1 MEPFLRKRLTFL
13 SFFWDKIW
21 PVAAPDDGL
30 PGLPEPTAGAEP
42 EPPGAEPR
50 GRPRAQLFR
59 ALSGF
64 SARGAGELSVLR
76 GDRLRALR
84 EDGDCISA
92 RRLSGPPSTGLAPL
106 SHLAR
111 AAAETETEPEPE
123 PLPDRPWYFSGIS
136 RARAQQLL
144 LSPANAPGA
153 FLVRPSESSHG
164 DYSLS
169 GTRRAPGV
177 PRPGCPPRQ
186 ARPARPTP
194 PASIHVLSGGGHPGL
209 AAPCGPHAQLPT
221 PPPFPRGSGRLRGA
235 GKAGPLPGRGG
246 GSGAAR
252 TRPSPV
258 PTAVRAQAKVRHY
271 RISTAAD
278 GLYLQ
283 KGRLFP
289 SLEELLAYYAANWK
303 LIRNPLLQPCVAQ
316 GSAGGGSGCPPPP
329 QKLPQQDEWERPRS
343 EFALRRKLGEGHFG
357 EVWEGLWLGSTP
369 VAVKVIKS
377 AYMKLADLAKEIQ
390 TLKSLRHERLIRLHA
405 VCSAGEPVYIVTELM
420 RKGNLQAF
428 LGGPEGRALGLPV
441 LLSFAC
447 QVAEGMSYLE
457 ERRIVHRDL
466 AARNVL
472 VGNDLAC
479 KVADFGLA
487 RLLKWLQDPCQVDG
501 ARGSQLSRLLPEV
514 GRLVLRG
521 PALRGL
527 HPRPVSLRR
536 AEQPRGPAAGDSR
549 LPAAAAR
556 RLPGRGLHA
565 HAGVLEGQPRAA
577 AGLRHAAG
585 QAERGPRAPPPCS
598 HVTRGAGHG
607 AGAGPPCV
615 ACAMDSIG

>member
-30 PGLPEPTAGAEP
+30 PGLPERTAGAEP
-42 EPPGAEPR
+42 EPR

-59 ALSGF
+59 APSDF
-64 SARGAGELSVLR
+64 SAGGRGAGELSGRR
-76 GDRLRALR
+76 GDRLCALG
-84 EDGDCISA
+84 EDGDY
-92 RRLSGPPSTGLAPL
+92 LSGPPSTGLVPL
-106 SHLAR
+106 SPLAR
-111 AAAETETEPEPE
+111 AAPEPEPEPEPE
-123 PLPDRPWYFSGIS
+123 PLPDRPGSAWMSWPRRDLLSRQMRPRWGAPGSGPAMPACMEVMAGWYFSGIS

-169 GTRRAPGV
+169 
-177 PRPGCPPRQ
+177 
-186 ARPARPTP
+186 
-194 PASIHVLSGGGHPGL
+194 
-209 AAPCGPHAQLPT
+209 
-221 PPPFPRGSGRLRGA
+221 
-235 GKAGPLPGRGG
+235 
-246 GSGAAR
+246 
-252 TRPSPV
+252 
-258 PTAVRAQAKVRHY
+258 VRAQAEVRHY

-289 SLEELLAYYAANWK
+289 SLEELLAYYAANWR

-316 GSAGGGSGCPPPP
+316 EAAGRGSGCPPPP
-329 QKLPQQDEWERPRS
+329 QKLPRQDEWERPRS

-377 AYMKLADLAKEIQ
+377 AYMKVADLAKEIR

-472 VGNDLAC
+472 VGDDLAC

-487 RLLKWLQDPCQVDG
+487 RLLKEDIYSPSSGCKIPVRWT
-501 ARGSQLSRLLPEV
+501 APE
-514 GRLVLRG
+514 
-521 PALRGL
+521 
-527 HPRPVSLRR
+527 
-536 AEQPRGPAAGDSR
+536 AANYRIYSPKSDVWSF
-549 LPAAAAR
+549 
-556 RLPGRGLHA
+556 
-565 HAGVLEGQPRAA
+565 GVLLYEVFTHGQCPYEGLSNHEALQ
-577 AGLRHAAG
+577 
-585 QAERGPRAPPPCS
+585 Q
-598 HVTRGAGHG
+598 VTRGYRLPRPAACPAEVYALMLDCWKGSPAQRPAFATLQDRLSAAHG
-607 AGAGPPCV
+607 RLRPAHT
-615 ACAMDSIG
+615 

>member
-30 PGLPEPTAGAEP
+30 PGLPERTAGAEP
-42 EPPGAEPR
+42 EPR

-59 ALSGF
+59 APSDF
-64 SARGAGELSVLR
+64 SAGGRGAGELSGRR
-76 GDRLRALR
+76 GDRLCALG
-84 EDGDCISA
+84 EDGDY
-92 RRLSGPPSTGLAPL
+92 LSGPPSTGLVPL
-106 SHLAR
+106 SPLAR
-111 AAAETETEPEPE
+111 AAPEPEPEPEPE

-169 GTRRAPGV
+169 
-177 PRPGCPPRQ
+177 
-186 ARPARPTP
+186 
-194 PASIHVLSGGGHPGL
+194 
-209 AAPCGPHAQLPT
+209 
-221 PPPFPRGSGRLRGA
+221 
-235 GKAGPLPGRGG
+235 
-246 GSGAAR
+246 
-252 TRPSPV
+252 
-258 PTAVRAQAKVRHY
+258 VRAQAEVRHY

-289 SLEELLAYYAANWK
+289 SLEELLAYYAANWR

-316 GSAGGGSGCPPPP
+316 EAAGRGSGCPPPP
-329 QKLPQQDEWERPRS
+329 QKLPRQDEWERPRS

-377 AYMKLADLAKEIQ
+377 AYMKVADLAKEIR

-472 VGNDLAC
+472 VGDDLAC

-487 RLLKWLQDPCQVDG
+487 RLLKWLQDPRQVDG
-501 ARGSQLSRLLPEV
+501 ARGSQLSHLLPEV

-556 RLPGRGLHA
+556 CLPGRGLRA
-565 HAGVLEGQPRAA
+565 HAGLLEGQPRAA
-577 AGLRHAAG
+577 ASLRHAAG

-607 AGAGPPCV
+607 PPCV
-615 ACAMDSIG
+615 ACACGHYWLDASGVPAA

>member
-30 PGLPEPTAGAEP
+30 PRLPERTAGAEP
-42 EPPGAEPR
+42 EPR

-59 ALSGF
+59 APSDF
-64 SARGAGELSVLR
+64 SAGGRGAGELSGRR
-76 GDRLRALR
+76 GDRLCALG
-84 EDGDCISA
+84 EDDDY
-92 RRLSGPPSTGLAPL
+92 LSGPPSTGLVPL
-106 SHLAR
+106 SPLAR
-111 AAAETETEPEPE
+111 AAPEPEPEPE

-169 GTRRAPGV
+169 
-177 PRPGCPPRQ
+177 
-186 ARPARPTP
+186 
-194 PASIHVLSGGGHPGL
+194 
-209 AAPCGPHAQLPT
+209 
-221 PPPFPRGSGRLRGA
+221 
-235 GKAGPLPGRGG
+235 
-246 GSGAAR
+246 
-252 TRPSPV
+252 
-258 PTAVRAQAKVRHY
+258 VRAQAEVRHY

-289 SLEELLAYYAANWK
+289 SLEELLAYYAANWR

-316 GSAGGGSGCPPPP
+316 EAAGGGSGCPPPP
-329 QKLPQQDEWERPRS
+329 QKLPRQDEWERPRS

-377 AYMKLADLAKEIQ
+377 AYMKVADLAKEIR

-472 VGNDLAC
+472 VGDDLAC

-487 RLLKWLQDPCQVDG
+487 RLLKEDIYSPSSGCKIPVRWT
-501 ARGSQLSRLLPEV
+501 APE
-514 GRLVLRG
+514 
-521 PALRGL
+521 
-527 HPRPVSLRR
+527 
-536 AEQPRGPAAGDSR
+536 AANYRIYSPKSDVWSF
-549 LPAAAAR
+549 
-556 RLPGRGLHA
+556 
-565 HAGVLEGQPRAA
+565 GVLLYEVFTHGQCPYEGLSNHEALQ
-577 AGLRHAAG
+577 
-585 QAERGPRAPPPCS
+585 Q
-598 HVTRGAGHG
+598 VTRGYRLPRPAACPAEVYALMLDCWKGSPARRPAFATLQDRLSAAHG
-607 AGAGPPCV
+607 RLRPAHT
-615 ACAMDSIG
+615 

>member
-1 MEPFLRKRLTFL
+1 LHR
-13 SFFWDKIW
+13 
-21 PVAAPDDGL
+21 
-30 PGLPEPTAGAEP
+30 
-42 EPPGAEPR
+42 
-50 GRPRAQLFR
+50 
-59 ALSGF
+59 
-64 SARGAGELSVLR
+64 
-76 GDRLRALR
+76 RALR
-84 EDGDCISA
+84 GGRCRPCPGTPGRSPRA
-92 RRLSGPPSTGLAPL
+92 SGSRAPRGVG
-106 SHLAR
+106 AG
-111 AAAETETEPEPE
+111 AAGAGPGADAFCPGS
-123 PLPDRPWYFSGIS
+123 WYFSGIS

-177 PRPGCPPRQ
+177 PRPGCPTAGQ
-186 ARPARPTP
+186 ARSPHPTCLHPRAACRGGAPWARGPPRPTP
-194 PASIHVLSGGGHPGL
+194 AAAHAPSFSARLQASAGRREGWAATRPGW
-209 AAPCGPHAQLPT
+209 
-221 PPPFPRGSGRLRGA
+221 REW
-235 GKAGPLPGRGG
+235 
-246 GSGAAR
+246 AAR

-271 RISTAAD
+271 RISAAAD

-316 GSAGGGSGCPPPP
+316 GAAGGGSGCPPPP

-472 VGNDLAC
+472 VGDDLAC

-487 RLLKWLQDPCQVDG
+487 RLLKEDIYSPSSGCKIPVKWT
-501 ARGSQLSRLLPEV
+501 APE
-514 GRLVLRG
+514 
-521 PALRGL
+521 
-527 HPRPVSLRR
+527 
-536 AEQPRGPAAGDSR
+536 AANYRIYSPKSDVWSF
-549 LPAAAAR
+549 
-556 RLPGRGLHA
+556 
-565 HAGVLEGQPRAA
+565 GVLLYEVFTHGQCPYEGLSNHEALQ
-577 AGLRHAAG
+577 
-585 QAERGPRAPPPCS
+585 Q
-598 HVTRGAGHG
+598 VTRGYRLPRPAACPAEVYTLMLECWKGSPARRPAFATLQDRLSAAHG
-607 AGAGPPCV
+607 RLRPAHT
-615 ACAMDSIG
+615 

>member
-30 PGLPEPTAGAEP
+30 PGLPERTAGAEP
-42 EPPGAEPR
+42 EPR
-50 GRPRAQLFR
+50 GRPRAQL
-59 ALSGF
+59 SDF
-64 SARGAGELSVLR
+64 SARGAGELSVRR
-76 GDRLRALR
+76 GDRPCALR
-84 EDGDCISA
+84 EDGDY
-92 RRLSGPPSTGLAPL
+92 LSGPPSPGLVPL
-106 SHLAR
+106 GHLAR
-111 AAAETETEPEPE
+111 AAPEPEPEPEPE

-169 GTRRAPGV
+169 
-177 PRPGCPPRQ
+177 
-186 ARPARPTP
+186 
-194 PASIHVLSGGGHPGL
+194 
-209 AAPCGPHAQLPT
+209 
-221 PPPFPRGSGRLRGA
+221 
-235 GKAGPLPGRGG
+235 
-246 GSGAAR
+246 
-252 TRPSPV
+252 
-258 PTAVRAQAKVRHY
+258 VRAQAKVRHY
-271 RISTAAD
+271 RISAAAD

-283 KGRLFP
+283 KGWLFP

-303 LIRNPLLQPCVAQ
+303 LIRNPLLQPCVA
-316 GSAGGGSGCPPPP
+316 

-466 AARNVL
+466 AARNML
-472 VGNDLAC
+472 VGDDLAC

-487 RLLKWLQDPCQVDG
+487 RLLKEDIYSPSSGCKIPVKWT
-501 ARGSQLSRLLPEV
+501 APE
-514 GRLVLRG
+514 
-521 PALRGL
+521 
-527 HPRPVSLRR
+527 
-536 AEQPRGPAAGDSR
+536 AANYRIYSPKSDVWSF
-549 LPAAAAR
+549 
-556 RLPGRGLHA
+556 
-565 HAGVLEGQPRAA
+565 GVLLYEVFTHGQCPYEGLSNHEALQ
-577 AGLRHAAG
+577 
-585 QAERGPRAPPPCS
+585 Q
-598 HVTRGAGHG
+598 VTRGYRLPRPAACPAEVYTLMLECWKGSPARRPAFATLQDRLSAAHG
-607 AGAGPPCV
+607 RLRPAHT
-615 ACAMDSIG
+615 